1 MFRPTDLYLTCT
13 VNLIIA
19 DTLHGGF
26 ITNAWTE
33 TKDEER
39 TIGQMLFKQSNTT
52 MIIQRSGQN
61 WNSYS
66 LTFVKILIFML
77 QSCIFL
83 INNVTE
89 NDIINQILS
98 GSIIFL
104 ERINLH
110 LLPLIWVL
118 THKQIRSY
126 FIHKLKQYKTN
137 IFN

>member
-13 VNLIIA
+13 VNSIIA

-137 IFN
+137 VFN

>member
-13 VNLIIA
+13 VNSIIA

-66 LTFVKILIFML
+66 LTFVKILFFML

-89 NDIINQILS
+89 NEIINQILS

>member
-66 LTFVKILIFML
+66 LTFVKILFFML

-89 NDIINQILS
+89 NEIINQILS

-137 IFN
+137 VFN

>member
-33 TKDEER
+33 TKDEKR
-39 TIGQMLFKQSNTT
+39 TIEQMLFKKSNTT

-89 NDIINQILS
+89 NEIINQILS

-137 IFN
+137 VFN

>member
-89 NDIINQILS
+89 NEIINQILS